1 MINQKPIVYEK
12 LSELETEK
20 VVKQVCE
27 EGSQDWS
34 KLPCV
39 TYMELDNS
47 ELDSADDEEYSS
59 SLAIKADAWGETSSE
74 VSKIA
79 IQVVKKMKE
88 LGYKRTLYLDV
99 NDLNSKQKH
108 KTMRFEKEEI
118 LEEEEI

>member
-12 LSELETEK
+12 LSELKAEK

-59 SLAIKADAWGETSSE
+59 SLAVKADVWGKTSSE

-79 IQVVKKMKE
+79 MQVVKKMKE
-88 LGYKRTLYLDV
+88 LEYRRTLYLDV
-99 NDLNSKQKH
+99 NDSNSKQKH
-108 KTMRFEKEEI
+108 KTMRFEKIEI
-118 LEEEEI
+118 LE

>member
-1 MINQKPIVYEK
+1 MINQKTIVYEK

-27 EGSQDWS
+27 EGNQDWS

-59 SLAIKADAWGETSSE
+59 SLAIKADVWGKTSSE

-79 IQVVKKMKE
+79 MQVVKKMKE
-88 LGYKRTLYLDV
+88 LEYRRTLYLDV
-99 NDLNSKQKH
+99 NDINSKQKH
-108 KTMRFEKEEI
+108 KTMRFEKEE
-118 LEEEEI
+118 